1 MCNHA
6 INIVHCHCIEQVSF
20 VLDCGSDEVCVSDLE
35 LLHSNV
41 TYRYQM
47 IKFIINFFFCHCRDN
62 SGFVLVSQE
71 SLVVGVVSQVVVDL
85 SYRNLGE
92 PAFQT
97 SLTFSLPDIFIN
109 PTVTPRDVS
118 SDHDQKFI
126 IMNSFYDQYCTAFI
140 SEHCQLFVTCQRGNT
155 PMNDA
160 YNYTCVGFP
169 DPIEMS
175 QMV

>member
-1 MCNHA
+1 M
-6 INIVHCHCIEQVSF
+6 VGEQ
-20 VLDCGSDEVCVSDLE
+20 E
-35 LLHSNV
+35 
-41 TYRYQM
+41 
-47 IKFIINFFFCHCRDN
+47 
-62 SGFVLVSQE
+62 
-71 SLVVGVVSQVVVDL
+71 LVVGLVSQVVVGL
-85 SYRNLGE
+85 RYRNLGE

-118 SDHDQKFI
+118 SDHDQDFI
-126 IMNSFYDQYCTAFI
+126 IVINSFHDQYCTEFF

-155 PMNDA
+155 LMNGA